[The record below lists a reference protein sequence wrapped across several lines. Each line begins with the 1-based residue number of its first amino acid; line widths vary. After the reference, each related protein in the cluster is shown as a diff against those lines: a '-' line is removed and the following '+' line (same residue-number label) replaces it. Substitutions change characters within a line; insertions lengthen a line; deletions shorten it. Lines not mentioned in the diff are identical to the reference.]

1 MRSDLV
7 FELDVATKHTES
19 LSDEAAELAFELS
32 ELDARLERLLAA
44 GLSTIEKLRAG
55 IRREQVP
62 TELLNHHT
70 AITRLH
76 TELGSYEKAAKDQ
89 HAVVEC
95 YFAATVDVAEAKT
108 RRRRATA
115 KEMA

>member
-1 MRSDLV
+1 MRPLTEVLQDCIAIASEQVEAARTLNVVGLDEATAMRSDLV

-55 IRREQVP
+55 HEVP
-62 TELLNHHT
+62 VYTHEGR
-70 AITRLH
+70 IK
-76 TELGSYEKAAKDQ
+76 GSTQ
-89 HAVVEC
+89 
-95 YFAATVDVAEAKT
+95 
-108 RRRRATA
+108 
-115 KEMA
+115 